1 MKLLLC
7 FAVFVVLHLS
17 SLAQVTTFTM
27 DSSKFN
33 KPLMD
38 ELEMVYRND
47 QFSRSKLMDMIRT
60 SGVSSIPDS
69 LRKQIHYQDSLN
81 QIIVVGIL
89 DKMGWQGPQDV
100 GMNGSMALF
109 LVIQHADLA
118 TQEKYLPM
126 IRQAEKDGK
135 VLSSSLALLE
145 DRVAMRHKQPQI
157 YGSQI
162 FSDTATKKMYVYP
175 VIDPDHL
182 DERRKSMGLQPMAD
196 YMPNFNMTW
205 DLEAYKKQLPF
216 IRQMAQHQGM

>member
-7 FAVFVVLHLS
+7 FAVFVALHVS
-17 SLAQVTTFTM
+17 SHAQVTTFTM

-69 LRKQIHYQDSLN
+69 LRRQIHYQDSLN

-162 FSDTATKKMYVYP
+162 FSDTATRKMYVYP

-196 YMPNFNMTW
+196 YVQNFNLTW